1 MAKNAITG
9 AARSQTVIE
18 ARGNFAVVA
27 LRRMAGRE
35 GYPLMIEP
43 EKVR

>member
-18 ARGNFAVVA
+18 TWGNFAVA
-27 LRRMAGRE
+27 AARRAAGRG

-43 EKVR
+43 EKER